1 MIAICII
8 ITWLYYHVFF
18 SSVIYL
24 HGLFFTPG
32 CIVLACR
39 PWSVVYYQL
48 ELSETPMM
56 ILAS

>member
-1 MIAICII
+1 MVILSCFF
-8 ITWLYYHVFF
+8 FF
-18 SSVIYL
+18 SDL
-24 HGLFFTPG
+24 FARTFFTPG